1 MTGEERVSIKL
12 KIKAS
17 IEAVEENI
25 ASLEFSIQ
33 QLPPIDDL
41 DRVTRTNMMSY
52 KRNCEAQI
60 RAAIKKKAQLDVALK
75 RVDSDDFGICIEC
88 DKPIEIQK
96 LLLIPETLY
105 CVQCHKL

>member
-1 MTGEERVSIKL
+1 VTAEERASIKL

-25 ASLEFSIQ
+25 SSLEFSIG
-33 QLPPIDDL
+33 QLPNPDDL
-41 DRVTRTNMMSY
+41 ERHARIDMMNY

-60 RAAIKKKAQLDVALK
+60 RAAIKKKKELDVAQK
-75 RVDSDDFGICIEC
+75 RVDSDDYGICIEC
-88 DKPIEIQK
+88 DKPIEVQK
-96 LLLIPETLY
+96 LLLIPETFY

>member
-1 MTGEERVSIKL
+1 MTAEERASIKL
-12 KIKAS
+12 KIKAN

-25 ASLEFSIQ
+25 TSLEFSVG
-33 QLPPIDDL
+33 QLPLMNDL
-41 DRVTRTNMMSY
+41 DRDTRNNLMNY

-60 RAAIKKKAQLDVALK
+60 RAAIKKKTQLESALK
-75 RVDSDDFGICIEC
+75 RVDSDDYGICIDC

-96 LLLIPETLY
+96 LMLIPETLY